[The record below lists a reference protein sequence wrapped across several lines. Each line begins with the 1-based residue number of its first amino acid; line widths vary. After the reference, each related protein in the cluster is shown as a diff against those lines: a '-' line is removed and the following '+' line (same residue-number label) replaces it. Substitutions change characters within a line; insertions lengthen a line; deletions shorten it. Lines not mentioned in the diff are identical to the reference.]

1 VSIIPPATKAVP
13 VRYPWPAWAT
23 PLACLPFAVYLGL
36 AVFAYPQTDDWHL
49 INVATH
55 RGVIGGA
62 WDYLTGWGGRFI
74 VAPFYLVI
82 GGLPGQWLVF
92 PLVMAANIALFPWS
106 LRCLLPPAVPR
117 PWPVA
122 IGLTGLL
129 FASLPSP
136 AQGLYWLAGM
146 LAYVFPLH
154 VFASAVALARPTQDS
169 AHFPGKN
176 RRWNGAALV
185 ALGVIIAGFGETPA
199 ILAGGSALLLASLA
213 WRRAW
218 WLAAGVAA
226 GFALDLALPGNWARL
241 AVVHPHGP
249 VLSSTVL
256 STAVHGTARVFT
268 RLVLGPECMTALVIA
283 ALAGAHA
290 MTGKSTE
297 HRAMPRP
304 WFAPMVPIMVCAA
317 IIPSIAAL
325 GVIEGRQADTIWIA
339 ALPWSLAGAWW
350 LGAARPHWFCDET
363 VAGDSGKPGI
373 LVGCALILVALSAS
387 TTLGGTLTTLA
398 IGITSLAVIIL
409 GLLKTVF
416 ARQPSWLGLA
426 LAAAIAIT
434 STFQTA
440 VADLAVHAP
449 ARRHYQ
455 AERDRQVAG
464 LAAAGAQNVRFPLAN
479 PDDFPATIANG
490 DLLNAGRWD
499 ARDYAAVFGLESAG
513 SDPRLDH
520 AIATDAAGHALP
532 PTAAGPTR

>member
-1 VSIIPPATKAVP
+1 MSIIPPATKAVP
-13 VRYPWPAWAT
+13 ARYPWPAWAT
-23 PLACLPFAVYLGL
+23 PLACLPFAVFLGL

-82 GGLPGQWLVF
+82 AGLPGQWLVF

-106 LRCLLPPAVPR
+106 LRRLLPPAMPR

-129 FASLPSP
+129 FATLPSP

-154 VFASAVALARPTQDS
+154 LFAWAVALARP
-169 AHFPGKN
+169 PGKTAEYSIKN
-176 RRWNGAALV
+176 PFVRGAV
-185 ALGVIIAGFGETPA
+185 LGTCGVTIAGFGETPA
-199 ILAGGSALLLASLA
+199 ILAGGSALVLAALA

-218 WLAAGVAA
+218 WLAIGLGAGL
-226 GFALDLALPGNWARL
+226 ALDLALPGNWARL

-249 VLSSTVL
+249 VLSSAVL
-256 STAVHGTARVFT
+256 GTALRGTARVFT
-268 RLVLGPECMTALVIA
+268 HLVLGPECMTALVIA

-290 MTGKSTE
+290 MTGKSAE
-297 HRAMPRP
+297 HHAIPRP
-304 WFAPMVPIMVCAA
+304 WLAPMVPIMVCAA

-339 ALPWSLAGAWW
+339 VLLWSLAGAWW
-350 LGAARPHWFCDET
+350 LGTARPHWFCDGR

-373 LVGCALILVALSAS
+373 LVGCALILVALSVS
-387 TTLGGTLTTLA
+387 TPLGGTLTSLV
-398 IGITSLAVIIL
+398 IGTTALGVIIL
-409 GLLKTVF
+409 ALLTSVF
-416 ARQPSWLGLA
+416 ARQPSWLGIS
-426 LAAAIAIT
+426 LAAAIAVNA
-434 STFQTA
+434 TFQTA
-440 VADLAVHAP
+440 VADLAIHAP
-449 ARRHYQ
+449 ARRQYQ

-490 DLLNAGRWD
+490 DILNAARFD
-499 ARDYAAVFGLESAG
+499 SRDYAAVFGLASAG

-520 AIATDAAGHALP
+520 AIATDANGHLP
-532 PTAAGPTR
+532 PTSP